1 MTDVADDMI
10 ILKIK
15 RAHSAPQKDP
25 NQYFTPGP
33 LPIIAKFTD
42 QNFLEQVKSKFI
54 KAARDSL
61 QQHPN
66 QTIYVLVSIYVI
78 GNSSPKQRNTQT
90 QRIKRDDRTIQAY
103 DKHHPNLMA
112 KKSGERLYFA

>member
-1 MTDVADDMI
+1 MPDVADDMI

-42 QNFLEQVKSKFI
+42 
-54 KAARDSL
+54 
-61 QQHPN
+61 
-66 QTIYVLVSIYVI
+66 
-78 GNSSPKQRNTQT
+78 
-90 QRIKRDDRTIQAY
+90 
-103 DKHHPNLMA
+103 
-112 KKSGERLYFA
+112 